1 MKICP
6 KCGGKNFST
15 GYSFQNSIATIDFT
29 GDEFVFT
36 PESGNETKE
45 RKICTCLNCGAHFD
59 LTDEATRQSF
69 IHQLKECKTC
79 GNKVPEEEL
88 DENGVCIV
96 CRLKEADPS
105 FANIESITT
114 DFNMIRMMASLRM
127 DNLKLSRDNEKLKK
141 EIELSKVV
149 QEKIDN
155 ASTEATEKSEEQ
167 VTEEPKKRGRKK
179 KPVEGEIVRE
189 EQQNNVVDVDQ
200 QSIPVD
206 NDIQIDE
213 NVAPEMPQEVVDLQ
227 NAMNPPEEV

>member
-6 KCGGKNFST
+6 KCGEKKFST
-15 GYSFQNSIATIDFT
+15 GYSFQNSIVTIGFT
-29 GDEFVFT
+29 GNEFVFT
-36 PESGNETKE
+36 PEPGNETKE
-45 RKICTCLNCGAHFD
+45 RKICTCLNCNTKFD
-59 LTDEATRQSF
+59 LTDEATKQSF
-69 IHQLKECKTC
+69 IHQFKECKKC
-79 GNKVPEEEL
+79 GNKVSEEEV

-127 DNLKLSRDNEKLKK
+127 DNLKLSKDNEKLRK
-141 EIELSKVV
+141 EIELSKTV

-155 ASTEATEKSEEQ
+155 ASETSEEQ
-167 VTEEPKKRGRKK
+167 QVEEPKKRGRRK
-179 KPVEGEIVRE
+179 KPVEGEIIQE
-189 EQQNNVVDVDQ
+189 EQSDNIVDIDK
-200 QSIPVD
+200 QSESTD

-213 NVAPEMPQEVVDLQ
+213 NVAPEMPQELVDLQ

>member
-1 MKICP
+1 
-6 KCGGKNFST
+6 
-15 GYSFQNSIATIDFT
+15 
-29 GDEFVFT
+29 
-36 PESGNETKE
+36 
-45 RKICTCLNCGAHFD
+45 
-59 LTDEATRQSF
+59 
-69 IHQLKECKTC
+69 
-79 GNKVPEEEL
+79 
-88 DENGVCIV
+88 
-96 CRLKEADPS
+96 
-105 FANIESITT
+105 
-114 DFNMIRMMASLRM
+114 MIRMMASLRM

-155 ASTEATEKSEEQ
+155 ASTEATEKS
-167 VTEEPKKRGRKK
+167 EEPKKRGRKK